1 MLHMYLKRQFDA
13 VFNFSFPV
21 REKES
26 KTLKC
31 NICWVVNHGNLEQE
45 RLDLEFPDL
54 ASDFSFSTKCS
65 FS

>member
-1 MLHMYLKRQFDA
+1 MLHMYLKRQFDV
-13 VFNFSFPV
+13 VFFFFSV

-26 KTLKC
+26 KSLKC
-31 NICWVVNHGNLEQE
+31 NICCVVNHGNLEQE
-45 RLDLEFPDL
+45 RLDLEFPYL